1 MGLMDRL
8 AKAYHALSGDEG
20 DYTPQLDIDVEKS
33 KPNRDMKAL
42 VEDPIGVLTAMGYKD
57 KPYSLSYDI
66 LRRMAS
72 KNAVIAAIITTRV
85 NQVSSFTTPARFSR
99 AGIGYEIRLRDPSE
113 TPTAQDKEVMTAIEK
128 FLENTGF
135 DNNNERDGFDTFIRK
150 IVRDRL
156 TYDQVSFEIVPDR
169 KGRPAEFYAV
179 DASTIRIASEEV
191 RPEFDPQ
198 INKNEEVKYVQVI
211 NGSIQAY
218 FTAEELAFGT
228 ANPRTDIYVS
238 GYGYSELEMLIQ
250 QITSHLW
257 AEEYNSRF
265 FSQGGTTKG
274 ILNLKGNANAPISP
288 QQLNSFKRQWLSQV
302 AGMTGAWKTPVV
314 SVDGL
319 EYINVSQSNREME
332 FEKWMNYLINIACA
346 VFQIDPSEINFP
358 NRGGAGSSGGGG
370 LGDGGIED
378 RLKHS
383 KDKGLRPLL
392 RYVESLINKHIVS
405 KFDERYVFSF
415 VGLDQKS
422 EKEIIELQAQRVKV
436 YKTVNEIRSE
446 EGLKPLEGGDIILDP
461 TYIQY
466 LGQQQQAD
474 MMSKMGGDSGEG
486 GDPDG
491 DYDDEED
498 IDQDDNEVEED
509 TDGED
514 DDDDS
519 FDWEDDEDEEEDD
532 EDEDEEETKK
542 SLSTDFQKS
551 DVKFITIEIE

>member
-1 MGLMDRL
+1 MGLMNRL
-8 AKAYHALSGDEG
+8 SKAYHVLSGS
-20 DYTPQLDIDVEKS
+20 DYAPQLDVDVEKS
-33 KPNRDMKAL
+33 EPSRDMKAL

-85 NQVSSFTTPARFSR
+85 NQVSSFTVPARFSR

-113 TPTAQDKEVMTAIEK
+113 TPNKQDKEVITSIEK
-128 FLENTGF
+128 FLENTGY
-135 DNNNERDGFDTFIRK
+135 DNSNDRDDFDTFIRK

-156 TYDQVSFEIVPDR
+156 TYDQVAFEIVPDR
-169 KGRPAEFYAV
+169 KGRPAEFYAI
-179 DASTIRIASEEV
+179 DASTIRIANEELK
-191 RPEFDPQ
+191 PEFDPN
-198 INKNEEVKYVQVI
+198 INKNDEIKYVQVI

-218 FTAEELAFGT
+218 FTSAELAFGT
-228 ANPRTDIYVS
+228 ANPRTDIYVA

-288 QQLNSFKRQWLSQV
+288 HQLNSFKRQWLSQV
-302 AGMTGAWKTPVV
+302 SGMTGAWKTPVV

-358 NRGGAGSSGGGG
+358 NRGGSGGSGGGG

-392 RYVESLINKHIVS
+392 RYVESLVNKYLVS

-422 EKEIIELQAQRVKV
+422 EKEIVELQAQRVKV

-466 LGQQQQAD
+466 LGQQQQAE
-474 MMSKMGGDSGEG
+474 MMSGGMGGD
-486 GDPDG
+486 DDDDIPD
-491 DYDDEED
+491 DQDEED
-498 IDQDDNEVEED
+498 IEEDNDQDTGDD
-509 TDGED
+509 SDDDD

-519 FDWEDDEDEEEDD
+519 TFDWDDDEEEEDEEDD
-532 EDEDEEETKK
+532 ETKK
-542 SLSTDFQKS
+542 SLPIDFQKS
-551 DVKFITIEIE
+551 DVKFITIEID